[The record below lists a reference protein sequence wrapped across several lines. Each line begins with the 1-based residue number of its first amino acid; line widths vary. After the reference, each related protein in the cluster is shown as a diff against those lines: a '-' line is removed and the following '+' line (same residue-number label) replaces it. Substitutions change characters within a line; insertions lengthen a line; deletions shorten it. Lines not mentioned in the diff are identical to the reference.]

1 MLFGRVPQRQKTI
14 CGRRTVDSG
23 MMSKIEKAKRYAE
36 QLDRVSF
43 EEFKVTV
50 SGDHSSHIVSF
61 SNGRWSCDCGF
72 FARRGVC
79 SHTMALERILGEM
92 LPVPQE
98 A

>member
-1 MLFGRVPQRQKTI
+1 M
-14 CGRRTVDSG
+14 DSG

-36 QLDRVSF
+36 QLDRISF
-43 EEFKVTV
+43 EAFTVTL
-50 SGDHSSHIVSF
+50 SGDNSNHVVTF
-61 SNGRWSCDCGF
+61 SDGQWKCDCLF

>member
-1 MLFGRVPQRQKTI
+1 
-14 CGRRTVDSG
+14 VDSG

-43 EEFKVTV
+43 EEFKVTL
-50 SGDHSSHIVSF
+50 SGDHSSHVVSF
-61 SNGRWSCDCGF
+61 SNGRWDCDCGF

-79 SHTMALERILGEM
+79 SHTMALEKILGEM